1 MLRKRKRMNE
11 HLARRKALHRKIC
24 KCECGLENAVV
35 NLEGKKKKAS
45 QGLLTLPRLN
55 ISFINFHD
63 TQSVFRGK

>member
-24 KCECGLENAVV
+24 KCECGLDNAV
-35 NLEGKKKKAS
+35 GKKKKAS

-63 TQSVFRGK
+63 TQSVFRDK